1 MKQDEFL
8 EGIYRYPQRIGEKV
22 DKPSQLLKNDQFKEM
37 TKTDIP
43 IMNPLET
50 NYTTDNRLT
59 AYPAGERKDTLFSFM
74 KRIIENI
81 KSIGK
86 VRLSETYITTLN
98 SFRRFREDA
107 DIQLEKIDTDLMIAY
122 QAYLKGRNLCPNSC
136 SFYMR
141 NLRAVYNRAVEKKLT
156 PQRYPFKHVYTGI
169 DKTVKRAV
177 SLKEIRQI
185 KELDLTLNPTGEY
198 ARDLFLFS
206 LYTRGMSFID
216 MAFLRKK
223 DLKNGILTYRR
234 KKTGQ
239 QLFVRWEKCM
249 QEITYKHA
257 TTDSLYL
264 LPVIKKTGENE
275 RRQYMNAAHLVNRKL
290 KEIGRKLEL
299 SIPLTMY
306 VARHT
311 WASIARSKNIPISVI
326 SGGMGHD
333 SEATTQIYLASLDT
347 SVIDR
352 ANNLILKSIEEE

>member
-1 MKQDEFL
+1 MEQDEFL
-8 EGIYRYPQRIGEKV
+8 EDLYRYPQRIGEKV
-22 DKPSQLLKNDQFKEM
+22 DKLSQPLKNDQSKEM
-37 TKTDIP
+37 TKIDIA
-43 IMNPLET
+43 IVNPLEM
-50 NYTTDNRLT
+50 NYTIDDRLS
-59 AYPAGERKDTLFSFM
+59 AYLSAKRKDTLFSFM
-74 KRIIENI
+74 KSIIENL

-98 SFRRFREDA
+98 SFRRFRKDA

-122 QAYLKGRNLCPNSC
+122 QAYLKGRNLCPNSS

-177 SLKEIRQI
+177 SLKEIRRI
-185 KELDLTLNPTGEY
+185 KEFDLELNPTGEY

-257 TTDSLYL
+257 TTDSPYL
-264 LPVIKKTGENE
+264 LPVIKKPGEGE
-275 RRQYMNAAHLVNRKL
+275 RKQYMNAAHLVNRKL

-311 WASIARSKNIPISVI
+311 WASIARSKNIPVSVI
-326 SGGMGHD
+326 SEGMGHD

-352 ANNLILKSIEEE
+352 ANNLILKSI